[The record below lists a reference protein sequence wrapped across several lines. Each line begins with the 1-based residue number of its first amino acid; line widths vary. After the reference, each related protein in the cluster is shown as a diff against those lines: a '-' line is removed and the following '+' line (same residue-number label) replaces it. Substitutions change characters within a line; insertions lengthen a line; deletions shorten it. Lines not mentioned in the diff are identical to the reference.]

1 MEAKA
6 NLSRTKKTGKTMLN
20 KMGAGFLIEGAGMKV
35 GLVSEKDRNIKI
47 TVFDVMKDIAIVE
60 LLSSRY
66 VDYLQLGK
74 VNGQWK
80 IINVLWQ
87 RNTP

>member
-1 MEAKA
+1 M
-6 NLSRTKKTGKTMLN
+6 
-20 KMGAGFLIEGAGMKV
+20 KMG
-35 GLVSEKDRNIKI
+35 LVKEEDRNIKI
-47 TVFDVMKDIAIVE
+47 TVFDVMKDIAVVE
-60 LLSSRY
+60 VISSQY

-87 RNTP
+87 MNK